1 MLTRAIS
8 PPAFGEADLS
18 NCEREQIHLA
28 GSIQPHGAI
37 LLLQEPDLRIV
48 QASENAAS
56 FLGVSGDLSG
66 RRLDAIHGDLAEKLR
81 PHLADPL
88 SEVPCGVRCQ
98 LGESADLFDC
108 LVHRPNGGGLIVE
121 LERAGASVDLSRHL
135 EQGLQTIVATASLR
149 TLCDETARIFK
160 ALTGYDR
167 VMVYRFDDQG
177 HGEVFAEERK
187 PGLEAYL
194 GNRYPASDIPQ
205 IARRLYERNRVRVLA
220 DVEYAPVP
228 LVPRMSPI
236 SSEDLDMSLCF
247 LRSSSPIH
255 VQYLKNMGVRAT
267 LVVSL
272 MVGGRLW
279 GMVSC
284 HHYVPRF
291 VHFEERAVCELLA
304 EAIATRIAALESFAQ
319 AQAELS
325 VRRLEQ
331 RMVRAISSEG
341 DWRAA
346 LFDGSR
352 TLLEP
357 VDATG
362 AALLFEGEVRTVG
375 EVPSTIALRAIGAW
389 LDGQLRG
396 GADAQPRGGMDA
408 QPRGGADGQAH
419 AGLVATASLGQDAPQ
434 FELLSALAS
443 GLMATPISTTPGEY
457 LIWLRPERVRTVTWG
472 GNPFKPNLVG
482 DDPSTLSPR
491 RSFSQWHQVVEGTS
505 DPWSAA
511 DLAAARLVG
520 DTVSDVVI
528 QFRSVRMLLA
538 EDQLSQVR
546 LQVEESA
553 QPVII
558 ADAGG
563 RILELNAAVAAL
575 LPEQARQPRTLAELL
590 PVFENREEVARH
602 LDEMIAERR
611 AWRGEVRLSGSGN
624 AAIPLLVRA
633 DPVFTS
639 LERTLGFVL
648 LFTDLTERKAAEAA
662 RRNFQNGVLQQRP
675 AMTGTLDSKADLLFR
690 NVLSTIVENA
700 QLAALE
706 IADRVD
712 PTRMPQ
718 MLEALRASVARTA
731 EVLRY
736 LVWHA
741 SRKALGRRADPRDVS
756 GVRDSGAID

>member
-8 PPAFGEADLS
+8 PPAFGKADLS

-37 LLLQEPDLRIV
+37 LLLREPDQIIV

-56 FLGVSGDLSG
+56 FLGLQHDIIG
-66 RRLDAIHGDLAEKLR
+66 RRLDAIEGDLAKRLR
-81 PHLADPL
+81 PHLKDSL
-88 SEVPCGVRCQ
+88 HDVPRGIRCHV
-98 LGESADLFDC
+98 GRPGHAFDC
-108 LVHRPNGGGLIVE
+108 LIHRPNAGGLIIE
-121 LERAGASVDLSRHL
+121 LERAGASVDLSRYL
-135 EQGLQTIVATASLR
+135 EQGLQTIIAATSLR
-149 TLCDETARIFK
+149 TLCDDTARIFQ
-160 ALTGYDR
+160 ALTGYHR
-167 VMVYRFDDQG
+167 VMIYRFDDQG
-177 HGEVFAEERK
+177 HGEVFSEERE
-187 PGLEAYL
+187 PDREAYL

-205 IARRLYERNRVRVLA
+205 IARQLYERNRIRVLV

-228 LVPRMSPI
+228 LIPRLSPI
-236 SSEDLDMSLCF
+236 SGDELDMSLCF

-272 MVGGRLW
+272 MVSGRLW
-279 GMVSC
+279 GLVSA

-304 EAIATRIAALESFAQ
+304 EAVATRISALESFSQ

-331 RMVRAISSEG
+331 RMIRAISSEG
-341 DWRAA
+341 DWRGA

-352 TLLEP
+352 ALLEA
-357 VDATG
+357 VEATG
-362 AALLFEGEVRTVG
+362 AALLFEDEVRTVG
-375 EVPSTIALRAIGAW
+375 DVPSTLALREIGRW
-389 LDGQLRG
+389 L
-396 GADAQPRGGMDA
+396 DAQPRAAVM
-408 QPRGGADGQAH
+408 
-419 AGLVATASLGQDAPQ
+419 ATASLGQDAPQ
-434 FELLSALAS
+434 FELLTAIAS
-443 GLMATPISTTPGEY
+443 GLLATPVSTSPGEY

-472 GNPFKPNLVG
+472 GNPFKPILVG
-482 DDPSTLSPR
+482 DDAKTLSPR
-491 RSFSQWHQVVEGTS
+491 RSFSQWHQVVEGTA
-505 DPWSAA
+505 DPWSDA

-520 DTVSDVVI
+520 DTVSDVII
-528 QFRSVRMLLA
+528 QFRSVRVLLA

-546 LQVEESA
+546 QQVERSH

-558 ADAGG
+558 ADAAGN
-563 RILELNAAVAAL
+563 ILNLNAAVAAL
-575 LPEQARQPRTLAELL
+575 LPEPATQPRSLAELL
-590 PVFENREEVARH
+590 PLFANSDEIERH
-602 LDEMIAERR
+602 LEDLVVNRR
-611 AWRGEVRLSGSGN
+611 AWRGEVLVAGAGG
-624 AAIPLLVRA
+624 AMTPLLVRA
-633 DPVFTS
+633 DPVFTA
-639 LERTLGFVL
+639 LDRTVGFVL
-648 LFTDLTERKAAEAA
+648 LFTDLTERKAAEAS
-662 RRNFQNGVLQQRP
+662 RRGFQESVIRQRP
-675 AMTGTLDSKADLLFR
+675 VMSGKLDSKADLLFR

-712 PTRMPQ
+712 PARMPQ

-741 SRKALGRRADPRDVS
+741 TRRAKGRWRENRDVS
-756 GVRDSGAID
+756 NTPNSESDD

>member
-1 MLTRAIS
+1 MLTRAVS

-37 LLLQEPDLRIV
+37 LLVQEPDLSVV

-56 FLGVSGDLSG
+56 FLQLSG
-66 RRLDAIHGDLAEKLR
+66 NLVGQRLEVIGGDLAEKLR
-81 PHLADPL
+81 PHLADSL
-88 SEVPCGVRCQ
+88 TEVPCGVRCQ
-98 LGESADLFDC
+98 LGEQANTFDC
-108 LVHRPNGGGLIVE
+108 LVHRPNGGGLIIE
-121 LERAGASVDLSRHL
+121 LERAGASVDLSLHL
-135 EQGLQTIVATASLR
+135 EHGLQSIVAAASLR
-149 TLCDETARIFK
+149 VLCDETARIFK

-177 HGEVFAEERK
+177 HGEVFSEERK

-236 SSEDLDMSLCF
+236 SGEDLDMSLCF

-375 EVPSTIALRAIGAW
+375 EVPSTLALRALGAW
-389 LDGQLRG
+389 LDAQLRG
-396 GADAQPRGGMDA
+396 GM
-408 QPRGGADGQAH
+408 GAEAH
-419 AGLVATASLGQDAPQ
+419 AGLLATASLGQDAPQ

-443 GLMATPISTTPGEY
+443 GLLATPISTTPGEY
-457 LIWLRPERVRTVTWG
+457 LIWMRPERVRTVTWG

-590 PVFENREEVARH
+590 PVFENRDEVARH
-602 LDEMIAERR
+602 LAELIADRR
-611 AWRGEVRLSGSGN
+611 AWRGEVLLSGAGN
-624 AAIPLLVRA
+624 APIPLLVRA

-675 AMTGTLDSKADLLFR
+675 VMAGKLDSKADLLFR

-712 PTRMPQ
+712 PARMPQ

-731 EVLRY
+731 DVLRY

-741 SRKALGRRADPRDVS
+741 SRRALGRRPDSGQLSAD
-756 GVRDSGAID
+756 RDSNADN